1 MSKPQVE
8 VLFSYEEFGSVES
21 KKIEANDDLIS
32 KTTVQALKAIEEQ
45 QAN

>member
-1 MSKPQVE
+1 MNKNQVE
-8 VLFSYEEFGSVES
+8 ILFSYEDFGSVEA
-21 KKIEANDDLIS
+21 KTIEASEDLIS